1 MSNLLRFNPEIRD
14 TIIESGGEDAIKC
27 YQCGRCMAACPWN
40 LFGSINYTTYRLCQ
54 RIRLGA
60 IIDSEDRDDIAA
72 DTEEVYRCIGCD
84 SCRHECPRGVNLSDV
99 LRAIRRILVDY
110 DSYPSELKSVI
121 NRLYNTGNP
130 LGEPAEKRSEWADAL
145 SIPRFDESCDYFY
158 FACCVPSYDP
168 RGQKVARATAAIL
181 KKLKVNF
188 GIIGEQE
195 FCCGEA
201 VRRVGAEKVYQTA
214 LKTNTD
220 LFKKMNV
227 RNIITTSPH
236 CQKTFKTDY
245 LEEGDGF
252 ETVHITELLYKLI
265 AQKKIIP
272 RKGFEKKVVYHDP
285 CTLGRQLG
293 IYEEPR
299 EILKSITGL
308 RVVDVPVFNREF
320 SVCCGAGAMG
330 LWRDWPQDER
340 LATFRVQQLLETG
353 ADVIAVAC
361 PYCLQMFEETLKSM
375 SNDTPVMDITEILAK
390 AMDIQV

>member
-1 MSNLLRFNPEIRD
+1 MSNLLKFNPEIRD

-27 YQCGRCMAACPWN
+27 FQCGRCMAACPWN
-40 LFGSINYTTYRLCQ
+40 LFGNINYTTYRLCQ

-60 IIDSEDRDDIAA
+60 IIDSEDRSDILA
-72 DTEEVYRCIGCD
+72 DTNEVYRCIGCN
-84 SCRHECPRGVNLSDV
+84 SCRYECPRGVNLSDV

-110 DSYPSELKSVI
+110 DSYPGELKSLI

-130 LGEPAEKRSEWADAL
+130 FGEAPERRGAWADAL
-145 SIPRFDESCDYFY
+145 GIQRFDESCDHFY

-168 RGQKVARATAAIL
+168 RGQKVARATSAVL
-181 KKLKVNF
+181 KKAGVNF
-188 GIIGEQE
+188 GVIGEQE

-201 VRRVGAEKVYQTA
+201 VRRVGAEKVFQMA
-214 LKTNTD
+214 MKTNTE

-227 RNIITTSPH
+227 HSVITTSPH
-236 CQKTFKTDY
+236 CQKTFKTEYPDC
-245 LEEGDGF
+245 GSGF
-252 ETVHITELLYKLI
+252 TTTHISEFLYELI
-265 AQKKIIP
+265 ATKKIEP
-272 RKGFEKKVVYHDP
+272 RKKINQKIVYHDP

-293 IYEEPR
+293 VYDEPR
-299 EILKSITGL
+299 AVLKSITGVQVL
-308 RVVDVPVFNREF
+308 DVPVFNREF

-340 LATFRVQQLLETG
+340 LATYRIGQLLNTG

-375 SNDTPVMDITEILAK
+375 GNATPVMDITEILAV
-390 AMDIQV
+390 ALDIHD